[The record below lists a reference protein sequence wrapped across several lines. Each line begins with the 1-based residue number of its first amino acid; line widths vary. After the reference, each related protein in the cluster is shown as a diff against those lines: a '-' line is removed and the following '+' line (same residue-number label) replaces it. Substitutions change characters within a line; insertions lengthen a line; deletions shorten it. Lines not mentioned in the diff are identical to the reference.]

1 MVKIIRE
8 ARYGVARATF
18 RERARYWFDNTMSRG
33 TASLV
38 GWLAVVSVALIFVV
52 TGLTLW
58 LAPDEPDGASGP
70 GEVLWI
76 TLMHA
81 LTPGK
86 LASDKGSIAY
96 MAVMFAASLGGL
108 FIVSMLVG
116 LLSNGLREKVDR
128 LRRGRSRIVE
138 KGHTVV
144 LGWSDQVF
152 TIVSELVKAQA
163 GQPGSVIAVLA
174 DRDKLDME
182 EEIRDHVG
190 DFGRTRLVC
199 RTGRPTEPHDLA
211 LMNLATAR
219 SVVVLSPDGDDPDA
233 HVIKILLALAKREG
247 AHPPAVAAI
256 TASRN
261 IAAARLAGGDEVHL
275 VDSDD
280 TASQLIVQSSRQS
293 GMSVVCMDLLN
304 FDGGEVYMRPGADL
318 AGRTYGQALDAYENA
333 SVIGLRKPSGVVLN
347 PPMDTLVTGADQ
359 VIVIAQDAVGIRP
372 ATREPDVDA
381 GAIVADDCPALQA
394 ERTLLLNWNGR
405 AEQIIRYLDAYVVPG
420 AVVEIATDH
429 PKAGADLSGLRNLTV
444 NVKDCDTTD
453 RYALESLGVGLFQH
467 VIVLSDDRYTAHHAD
482 TRTLMTL
489 LQLRDMQRTLGEH
502 YSIVSEMHEES
513 NRVLAEVTEADDIVI
528 SDTVIGLLL
537 AQLAQNRHL
546 ADVFGQLFDPRG
558 SEIYPRPACSYV
570 RPGEKVTFST
580 IVEAARRK
588 GETAIGYRDASGRNT
603 PPHYGIVLNPPK
615 SRSVVLGEN
624 DSVIVLA
631 ER

>member
-1 MVKIIRE
+1 M
-8 ARYGVARATF
+8 AGATL

-33 TASLV
+33 TVSLV
-38 GWLAVVSVALIFVV
+38 GWLAIVSVALIMAV

-58 LAPDEPDGASGP
+58 LAPREPEGAAGP
-70 GEVLWI
+70 GQVLWI
-76 TLMHA
+76 ALMHA

-96 MAVMFAASLGGL
+96 MAVMFAGSLGGL

-116 LLSNGLREKVDR
+116 LLSNGLREKADR

-163 GQPGSVIAVLA
+163 SHPGSVIAVLA
-174 DRDKLDME
+174 ERDKLDME
-182 EEIRDHVG
+182 EQIREHVG
-190 DFGRTRLVC
+190 DLGRTRVVC
-199 RTGRPTEPHDLA
+199 RSGRPTEPRDLT
-211 LMNLATAR
+211 LMNLAGAC
-219 SVVVLSPDGDDPDA
+219 SVVVLSPDGEDPDA

-247 AHPPAVAAI
+247 AHPPVVAAVAA
-256 TASRN
+256 TRN
-261 IAAARLAGGDEVHL
+261 IPAARLAGGGEVHL

-280 TASQLIVQSSRQS
+280 TASRLIVQSSRQS

-304 FDGGEVYMRPGADL
+304 FDGGEIYMRPGAEV
-318 AGRTYGQALDAYENA
+318 AGRTYGQALDAYETA
-333 SVIGLRKPSGVVLN
+333 SAIGLRGPSGVTLN
-347 PPMDTLVTGADQ
+347 PPMDTPITAGDQ
-359 VIVIAQDAVGIRP
+359 VIVIAQDDSRIRLAARGPAVDES
-372 ATREPDVDA
+372 ALA
-381 GAIVADDCPALQA
+381 VAERAAPQA

-405 AEQIIRYLDAYVVPG
+405 AGQIIRYLDAYVAPG
-420 AVVEIATDH
+420 SVLEIAADH
-429 PKAGADLSGLRNLTV
+429 PRAGANLDGLRNLTV

-453 RYALESLGVGLFQH
+453 RYALESLGVGLYQH
-467 VIVLSDDRYTAHHAD
+467 VVLLSDDRFTPHHAD

-489 LQLRDMQRTLGEH
+489 LQLRDMQRVLGER
-502 YSIVSEMHEES
+502 YSIVSEMHDES

-537 AQLAQNRHL
+537 AQLAENRHL
-546 ADVFGQLFDPRG
+546 ADVFGYLFDSRG
-558 SEIYPRPACSYV
+558 SEIYPRPASSYV
-570 RPGEKVTFST
+570 RTGAKVTFST
-580 IVEAARRK
+580 VVEAARRR
-588 GETAIGYRDASGRNT
+588 GETAIGYRDATGLNS

-615 SRSVVLGEN
+615 GRPIIFKEG